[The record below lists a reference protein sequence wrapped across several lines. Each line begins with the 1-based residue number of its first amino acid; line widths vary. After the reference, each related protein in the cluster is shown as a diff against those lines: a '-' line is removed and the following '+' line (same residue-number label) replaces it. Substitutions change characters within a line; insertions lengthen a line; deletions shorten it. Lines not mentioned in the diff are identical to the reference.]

1 MQKHLEHLN
10 QKKIW
15 IVNFVSFL
23 LGFSDA
29 VLIYVISSYFKLA
42 FGTENVSIF
51 YFLSYGI
58 LFLSLLNLHRLAG
71 KIGNANI
78 FFIALFFKIIAV
90 AFLIGLNPG
99 AISIFFLILYIIFV
113 GVGWVS
119 LDAVLENFSCDRESG
134 RIRGKHLMI
143 MNAGFLFGPF
153 LSAYLL
159 SYCGF
164 SGIFVFLVIF
174 NILIFIYSLVKL
186 RKVNSVFKRKIS
198 ASELIRKVIR
208 HKKVLA
214 IYHIS
219 FTLEFFYA
227 LMIIY
232 TPLYLLDMGMSWEQ
246 IGKIFTVMLLPF
258 VFLQYPMGILADG
271 KNGEKRWLIVSLF
284 LMAFFTIAFC
294 FIQSAN
300 ILIWACI
307 LFGTRVGAAMLEVL
321 RDSYFYKQID
331 GGDIDLIDFFRTAMP
346 VGYILAAFF
355 SFIILLVLPLIWIF
369 VFLALV
375 ILLALRSI
383 FYLSK
388 K

>member
-51 YFLSYGI
+51 YFFSYGI
-58 LFLSLLNLHRLAG
+58 LFLCLLNLHWLAR
-71 KIGNANI
+71 KIGNVNV
-78 FFIALFFKIIAV
+78 FFITLFFKIIAV

-99 AISIFFLILYIIFV
+99 AISILFLILYMIFV

-159 SYCGF
+159 SHCGF

-174 NILIFIYSLVKL
+174 NIFIFVYSLVKL
-186 RKVNSVFKRKIS
+186 RKVNSVFRKKIS
-198 ASELIRKVIR
+198 ALELIKKVIN

-214 IYHIS
+214 ICYIS

-232 TPLYLLDMGMSWEQ
+232 TPLYLLDIGMSWEQ
-246 IGKIFTVMLLPF
+246 IGKIFTIMLLPF
-258 VFLQYPMGILADG
+258 VFLQYPMGVLADR
-271 KNGEKRWLIVSLF
+271 KNGEKQWLAISLL
-284 LMAFFTIAFC
+284 LMAFFTISFC

-300 ILIWACI
+300 MLIWACI

-331 GGDIDLIDFFRTAMP
+331 GSDIDLIDFFRTAMP
-346 VGYILAAFF
+346 IGYILAAFF
-355 SFIILLVLPLIWIF
+355 SFIILLIFPLIWIF
-369 VFLALV
+369 IFLTLV
-375 ILLALRSI
+375 ILSALAPV